1 MFRRTLREKAA
12 HASQAGGRVRR
23 AGLLAV
29 VLALLA
35 ALLTACGSSNKR
47 QDEDEPIGEYPV
59 EIVSATFPTD
69 QKLAKRSVLEIK
81 VANVGDEDIPNV
93 NVSVDDFYYRAD
105 RRPGEEETGLADPER
120 PIFVVD
126 TIPSRPGP
134 RERDVERLDPLE
146 RSSAYVDTYPLGEL
160 KEGETATFRWEV
172 TAVKAGPFCIRWKVA
187 AGLDGRADA
196 VVEPEQP
203 EKRCRNNL
211 VVDGSRT
218 DEPNGAFAGT
228 VSEKA
233 PEARIA
239 ADGESVITE

>member
-105 RRPGEEETGLADPER
+105 RRPGQEETGMAHPER

-146 RSSAYVDTYPLGEL
+146 RGSDYVDTYPLGEL
-160 KEGETATFRWEV
+160 
-172 TAVKAGPFCIRWKVA
+172 
-187 AGLDGRADA
+187 
-196 VVEPEQP
+196 
-203 EKRCRNNL
+203 N
-211 VVDGSRT
+211 
-218 DEPNGAFAGT
+218 
-228 VSEKA
+228 
-233 PEARIA
+233 
-239 ADGESVITE
+239 